1 MQEKPSKKKYMS
13 RSCVLA
19 SVGSKR
25 SSTIP
30 ISTGNRPIGKCF
42 GGYKTSR
49 TNGGQEKFFILLIP
63 GRRKKEE
70 LKANTPEERSV
81 VPSGKKEK
89 VEGLQTF
96 LQQKKYIILSLPLQ
110 VESRKVGELANRK
123 ELSRLSCR
131 LREGILLKAR
141 EKPIREMQL

>member
-49 TNGGQEKFFILLIP
+49 TKWINGGQEKFFIFLGP
-63 GRRKKEE
+63 GRRKREE
-70 LKANTPEERSV
+70 LKANTRGERSV

-89 VEGLQTF
+89 VEGLQTL
-96 LQQKKYIILSLPLQ
+96 LQQKKYIILSL
-110 VESRKVGELANRK
+110 SK
-123 ELSRLSCR
+123 S
-131 LREGILLKAR
+131 KAA
-141 EKPIREMQL
+141 KSGN